1 MIKIYILGKKKGY
14 DMYKKKTYK
23 ICKDIEGSKTPKWP
37 FCMGGPTKMK
47 VSHECLRRRL
57 RSLKEVINGD
67 RNQFEFEKCR
77 F

>member
-1 MIKIYILGKKKGY
+1 
-14 DMYKKKTYK
+14 MYKLDMIYKRKNTYK
-23 ICKDIEGSKTPKWP
+23 IFKDIEVSKPSKWP

-47 VSHECLRRRL
+47 VSHECLKRSL

-67 RNQFEFEKCR
+67 QNQFKIEKCR